1 MQYKIPV
8 QIENEDPIFLGLW
21 LKQLAVI
28 MVWWWIAF
36 KIFDLLK
43 SLWNEVAAIPAI
55 LIFGLT
61 ILIAVFKHYEM
72 TFLPFIFA
80 LLRRTINWTERK
92 WIKWVDSY
100 EPMHIGYIKSSQEKN
115 KSNIDFTS
123 KIDKLQNLE
132 DKINKL

>member
-36 KIFDLLK
+36 KVFDILK

-92 WIKWVDSY
+92 WIKWVDSF
-100 EPMHIGYIKSSQEKN
+100 EPMHIGYIKSSGEKN